1 MNASKDHS
9 CLPAGWAALTILAAT
24 LGGAD
29 TASAIEKLL
38 VFSQPIPQYDSIWM
52 ADSKGFFKA
61 EGLDVTF
68 RMFPSG
74 TTAMQIYRTGEGDIL
89 MGGDLPGVNYWL
101 AEKGNYRLIAA
112 LARDPKGYLL
122 TANKSIQK
130 PQDLKGK
137 TVAIRVGSTVDWF
150 MSEYLTKA
158 GLSAK
163 DVTVK
168 NLDGTVMPA
177 ALCRGD
183 IDAFFYWQP
192 HNDKA
197 IEICPDKAHN
207 VSDAQGFIPGYVIAA
222 ARPDW
227 LAKPENASKA
237 IAYLRAA
244 LKGKEVA
251 GRDYPSVAAYGKEKY
266 SMEEPVIQTAW
277 KNNFRMIT
285 LNDITW
291 KDYCSMAAWMRQE
304 NLLKDKFDLKQFVWL
319 DGLRTIDPKLVSE
332 PPPPC

>member
-1 MNASKDHS
+1 MNAPNNPSH
-9 CLPAGWAALTILAAT
+9 LLARWGMLTTLATMVGAAGV
-24 LGGAD
+24 
-29 TASAIEKLL
+29 ASANEKLL

-52 ADSKGFFKA
+52 ADAKGFFKA

-74 TTAMQIYRTGEGDIL
+74 TTAMQIFRTGEGDIL

-101 AEKGNYRLIAA
+101 ANNGNYRLIAA

-122 TANKSIQK
+122 TAHKSIQK

-150 MSEYLTKA
+150 LSEYMTKN
-158 GLSAK
+158 GMSVK

-197 IEICPDKAHN
+197 VEICPDKAYN
-207 VSDAQGFIPGYVIAA
+207 MSDADGFIPGYIIAA
-222 ARPDW
+222 ARPAW
-227 LAKPENASKA
+227 LAKPENAKKA
-237 IAYLRAA
+237 TAYLRAA

-251 GRDYPSVAAYGKEKY
+251 ERDYPSVLAYGKEKF
-266 SMEEPVIQTAW
+266 SMEEPVVQATW
-277 KNNFRMIT
+277 KTNVRMIT

-291 KDYCSMAAWMRQE
+291 KDYCNMAAWMRQE
-304 NLLKDKFDLKQFVWL
+304 GLLKDKFNLKDFVWT
-319 DGLRTIDPKLVSE
+319 DGLKAIDSKLVTE

>member
-1 MNASKDHS
+1 MTDRKQRYPLFSRLGLCIAAAVTIATAGSAS
-9 CLPAGWAALTILAAT
+9 
-24 LGGAD
+24 GA
-29 TASAIEKLL
+29 EKLL
-38 VFSQPIPQYDSIWM
+38 VFSQPIPHYDSIWM
-52 ADSKGFFKA
+52 ADAKGFFKA
-61 EGLDVTF
+61 ENLDVTF
-68 RMFPSG
+68 RFWPSG
-74 TTAMQIYRTGEGDIL
+74 TTAMQTYRTGEGDIL

-112 LARDPKGYLL
+112 LARDPKGYWL
-122 TANKSIQK
+122 TANKAIQK

-137 TVAIRVGSTVDWF
+137 TIAIRVGSTVDWF
-150 MSEYLTKA
+150 MSEYLTKH
-158 GLSAK
+158 GMTAK

-197 IEICPDKAHN
+197 IEICPDKAYN
-207 VSDAQGFIPGYVIAA
+207 MSDAQGYIPGYIIAA
-222 ARPDW
+222 ARPEW
-227 LAKPENASKA
+227 LAKEENAKKA
-237 IAYLRAA
+237 TAYLRAA
-244 LKGKEVA
+244 IKGKEVA
-251 GRDYPSVAAYGKEKY
+251 ERDYPSVLAYGKEKF
-266 SMEEPVIQTAW
+266 SMEEPVVQATW
-277 KNNFRMIT
+277 KTNVRMIT

-304 NLLKDKFDLKQFVWL
+304 GLLKDKFNLKDFVWIE
-319 DGLRTIDPKLVSE
+319 GLKAIDPKLVTE

>member
-1 MNASKDHS
+1 MSESKDRS
-9 CLPAGWAALTILAAT
+9 RLLVRWSALATLAAT
-24 LGGAD
+24 LGAAGA
-29 TASAIEKLL
+29 ASANEKLL
-38 VFSQPIPQYDSIWM
+38 VFSQPIPHYDSIWM
-52 ADSKGFFKA
+52 ADAKGFFKA

-74 TTAMQIYRTGEGDIL
+74 TTAMQIYRVGEGDIL

-122 TANKSIQK
+122 TAHKSIQK

-150 MSEYLTKA
+150 MSEYLTKN
-158 GLSAK
+158 GMSVK

-207 VSDAQGFIPGYVIAA
+207 VSDAQGYIPGYIIAA

-227 LAKPENASKA
+227 LAKPENAKKA

-244 LKGKEVA
+244 IKGKEVA
-251 GRDYPSVAAYGKEKY
+251 ERDYPSVLAYGKEKF
-266 SMEEPVIQTAW
+266 SMEEPVIKTAW
-277 KNNFRMIT
+277 QNNFRMIT

-291 KDYCSMAAWMRQE
+291 TDYCGMAAWMRQE
-304 NLLKDKFDLKQFVWL
+304 GLLKDKFDLKQFVWT
-319 DGLRTIDPKLVSE
+319 DGLKAIDPKLVTE

>member
-1 MNASKDHS
+1 
-9 CLPAGWAALTILAAT
+9 
-24 LGGAD
+24 
-29 TASAIEKLL
+29 
-38 VFSQPIPQYDSIWM
+38 
-52 ADSKGFFKA
+52 
-61 EGLDVTF
+61 
-68 RMFPSG
+68 MFPSG
-74 TTAMQIYRTGEGDIL
+74 TTAMQTYRTGGGDL
-89 MGGDLPGVNYWL
+89 LLGGDLPGVNYWL
-101 AEKGNYRLIAA
+101 ANNGEYRLIAA

-122 TANKSIQK
+122 TANKSVQK

-137 TVAIRVGSTVDWF
+137 TIAIRVGSTVDWF
-150 MSEYLTKA
+150 MSEYLTKN

-163 DVTVK
+163 DVIVK

-207 VSDAQGFIPGYVIAA
+207 VSDAQGYIPGYVIAA
-222 ARPDW
+222 ARPAW
-227 LAKPENASKA
+227 LANPENAKTAVSF
-237 IAYLRAA
+237 LRAA
-244 LKGKEVA
+244 IKGKDVA
-251 GRDYPSVAAYGKEKY
+251 ERDYASVLAYGKEKY
-266 SMEEPVIQTAW
+266 SMEEPVVQTAW

-291 KDYCSMAAWMRQE
+291 KDYCSMVAWMRQE
-304 NLLKDKFDLKQFVWL
+304 GALKDKFDLSKFVWT
-319 DGLRTIDPKLVSE
+319 DGLKAIDAKLVTE